1 MFEVLFSMIKEE
13 WRIHSSI
20 FGSIMFAFFPI
31 ILMIF
36 SFAGSLLVPIFIEI
50 LPLKQILLLSHFSF
64 VLLGL
69 SVGAFGLL
77 GREAMN
83 RRFGHASL
91 IAYSSRNLPI
101 SERRIL
107 LNFYIKDIIY
117 YFLLWILPFIL
128 GFAIAS
134 KLISID
140 IIYSILLLITLT
152 LSFLIGL
159 SISFFLSTLYVHSL
173 KLLIGFVLLLL
184 IIGTF
189 FVVYLKI
196 DLFSL
201 LPPLLFFYDRS
212 LSQIIISLV
221 IIIFLSAL
229 SIMFMKVEYAEK
241 KRRFKNR
248 LESLS
253 NKFRFSNYSL
263 FIAKDFLD
271 LDRSEGGIGKIIF
284 SFLFPI
290 AIIWIMLYFFLK
302 FVPVNFL
309 LIFSI
314 LLGVISSSVYNW
326 LTEFDLFTSYSFLPI
341 KVSTI
346 MKSKLHSYVII
357 NLISVFIL
365 AILAIWTDQIS
376 YFFHALFMFVS
387 ISFYTLSITVYLT
400 GLYPNVLLYNAKI
413 FLIYVLSISPI
424 LLILIFLSMFNSSLL
439 FMSILL
445 LLPAFYILRKSYEKW
460 EGWEHPSF

>member
-1 MFEVLFSMIKEE
+1 
-13 WRIHSSI
+13 
-20 FGSIMFAFFPI
+20 
-31 ILMIF
+31 
-36 SFAGSLLVPIFIEI
+36 
-50 LPLKQILLLSHFSF
+50 
-64 VLLGL
+64 
-69 SVGAFGLL
+69 
-77 GREAMN
+77 
-83 RRFGHASL
+83 
-91 IAYSSRNLPI
+91 
-101 SERRIL
+101 
-107 LNFYIKDIIY
+107 
-117 YFLLWILPFIL
+117 
-128 GFAIAS
+128 
-134 KLISID
+134 
-140 IIYSILLLITLT
+140 
-152 LSFLIGL
+152 
-159 SISFFLSTLYVHSL
+159 
-173 KLLIGFVLLLL
+173 
-184 IIGTF
+184 
-189 FVVYLKI
+189 
-196 DLFSL
+196 
-201 LPPLLFFYDRS
+201 
-212 LSQIIISLV
+212 
-221 IIIFLSAL
+221 
-229 SIMFMKVEYAEK
+229 MKVEYAEK

-248 LESLS
+248 LENLS
-253 NKFRFSNYSL
+253 KKFKFSNYSL

-326 LTEFDLFTSYSFLPI
+326 LTEFDLFTSYSFLPV

-365 AILAIWTDQIS
+365 AILAIWTDQIP
-376 YFFHALFMFVS
+376 YFFHALFMFIS

-413 FLIYVLSISPI
+413 FLVYVLSISPI
-424 LLILIFLSMFNSSLL
+424 LLILIFLSMFSSSLL